1 MIEVNLKFIFNDFL
15 LNYIF
20 DLGIGQCRIPNGLK
34 SQNGVT
40 RIVSTDSRCKAC
52 WLQLCLKRLKLP
64 ETTVQRLLDTLPREI
79 APVLMWVL
87 KKPDPWTINIGSGL
101 QKKILR
107 DYKLHKEIIGAL
119 RGKKKLIYFVPK
131 LNNICLKMFLLD
143 EDSDETNDELYSSEN
158 DVDEYSDKSDS
169 DIEYN
174 TKKGCC
180 RKKPKLEEKVKKKKI
195 KKVDV
200 CGDVQPNYNKRIPSV
215 RSINTATSNLL
226 ESKGMLNIIP

>member
-1 MIEVNLKFIFNDFL
+1 MIEVNLSFIFNAFL

-87 KKPDPWTINIGSGL
+87 KKPDPWTINIESGL

-107 DYKLHKEIIGAL
+107 DYKLHKEIISAL
-119 RGKKKLIYFVPK
+119 RGKKKTDL
-131 LNNICLKMFLLD
+131 
-143 EDSDETNDELYSSEN
+143 
-158 DVDEYSDKSDS
+158 
-169 DIEYN
+169 
-174 TKKGCC
+174 CC
-180 RKKPKLEEKVKKKKI
+180 TYI
-195 KKVDV
+195 K
-200 CGDVQPNYNKRIPSV
+200 
-215 RSINTATSNLL
+215 
-226 ESKGMLNIIP
+226 